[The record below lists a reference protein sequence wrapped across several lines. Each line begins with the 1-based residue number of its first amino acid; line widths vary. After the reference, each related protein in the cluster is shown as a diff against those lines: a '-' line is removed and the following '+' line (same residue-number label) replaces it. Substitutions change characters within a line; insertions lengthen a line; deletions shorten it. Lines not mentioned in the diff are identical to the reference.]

1 MREPLN
7 RQVASTRPSWP
18 AVAALVIGIGV
29 IAGFELVRQ
38 ERLSA
43 ALAVGLTLAIWA
55 GLATLLLGRQ
65 IQSAHALALR
75 DSLTGL
81 PNRALLHDRIEQA
94 LARSRRTQEPFALL
108 VVDLDGFKG
117 VNDVRGHEAGNQV
130 LRTIARRL
138 ESVVRATDTV
148 ARVGGD
154 EFVVLSLG
162 TAGDEE
168 AAALVGRMRQAL
180 RRPYSVEGGHVEIDA
195 SIGWALFPQDG
206 LEPLDLLAQA
216 DGQMYATK
224 RDTSQESAVPN
235 RTIDRGV
242 IRDLE
247 SALERGQVVVHYQ
260 PIVDLNSGGVSA
272 AEALVR
278 REHPDRLVAPS
289 EFIPHVEQTPLV
301 RSLTLAVAA
310 DALRRLEEW
319 DAAGHHLDV
328 AVNVPYR
335 MIDDAELVN
344 GLGELLDSRDVEPR
358 RLTLEIVPSGP
369 GAGSE
374 LDRFVVKRL
383 RNLGIRLSLD
393 DLGRAAS
400 VAAIRTL
407 PLDQVKIDA
416 MFLHD
421 VGRGGRSDAIVR
433 SLVELAHRLGLET
446 VAEGVES
453 RIAWEAAAALG
464 CDYAQGFYLGHP
476 MPAGKLVEWLA
487 GTWPVVPTADLED
500 DRPGR
505 GGQRD
510 DGPDRQEPQQDEESG
525 CERDV
530 ADGVDR
536 AGEDRI
542 PERRCEHPDDGGAHA
557 DECRLDANVAPE
569 GRPERQ
575 HAAEQE
581 ERRHV
586 DRDERE
592 RGAGDAVRGG
602 LLERAEV
609 RGEGEQRPGHRLREP
624 VSGKELLLGDP
635 PRLDERL
642 VEER

>member
-1 MREPLN
+1 MP
-7 RQVASTRPSWP
+7 
-18 AVAALVIGIGV
+18 I
-29 IAGFELVRQ
+29 
-38 ERLSA
+38 
-43 ALAVGLTLAIWA
+43 
-55 GLATLLLGRQ
+55 
-65 IQSAHALALR
+65 
-75 DSLTGL
+75 
-81 PNRALLHDRIEQA
+81 
-94 LARSRRTQEPFALL
+94 
-108 VVDLDGFKG
+108 
-117 VNDVRGHEAGNQV
+117 
-130 LRTIARRL
+130 
-138 ESVVRATDTV
+138 
-148 ARVGGD
+148 
-154 EFVVLSLG
+154 
-162 TAGDEE
+162 
-168 AAALVGRMRQAL
+168 
-180 RRPYSVEGGHVEIDA
+180 
-195 SIGWALFPQDG
+195 
-206 LEPLDLLAQA
+206 
-216 DGQMYATK
+216 
-224 RDTSQESAVPN
+224 

-344 GLGELLDSRDVEPR
+344 GLAELLDSRGVEPR

-476 MPAGKLVEWLA
+476 MPAGKLAEWLA
-487 GTWPVVPTADLED
+487 GTWPVVPTA
-500 DRPGR
+500 
-505 GGQRD
+505 
-510 DGPDRQEPQQDEESG
+510 
-525 CERDV
+525 
-530 ADGVDR
+530 
-536 AGEDRI
+536 
-542 PERRCEHPDDGGAHA
+542 
-557 DECRLDANVAPE
+557 
-569 GRPERQ
+569 
-575 HAAEQE
+575 
-581 ERRHV
+581 
-586 DRDERE
+586 
-592 RGAGDAVRGG
+592 
-602 LLERAEV
+602 
-609 RGEGEQRPGHRLREP
+609 
-624 VSGKELLLGDP
+624 
-635 PRLDERL
+635 
-642 VEER
+642 